1 MVADAVVLWSGPNSL
16 EREELAAKSEV
27 TLPVQD
33 VLAMIAVEN
42 SDWLKLISRF
52 GQFTRWTGWS
62 CSVCWSRSLGSSGLR
77 VRLGGFVGS

>member
-33 VLAMIAVEN
+33 VLAVIAVEN
-42 SDWLKLISRF
+42 SDWLKQICRF
-52 GQFTRWTGWS
+52 GQFTRWTG
-62 CSVCWSRSLGSSGLR
+62 
-77 VRLGGFVGS
+77 

>member
-33 VLAMIAVEN
+33 VLAVIAVEN

-52 GQFTRWTGWS
+52 GQFTRWTG
-62 CSVCWSRSLGSSGLR
+62 
-77 VRLGGFVGS
+77 

>member
-1 MVADAVVLWSGPNSL
+1 MNEMSCSIFMVADAVVLWSGPNSL

-33 VLAMIAVEN
+33 VLAVIAVEN

-52 GQFTRWTGWS
+52 GQFTRWTG
-62 CSVCWSRSLGSSGLR
+62 
-77 VRLGGFVGS
+77 

>member
-52 GQFTRWTGWS
+52 GQFTRWTG
-62 CSVCWSRSLGSSGLR
+62 
-77 VRLGGFVGS
+77 